1 MGRYEDSLAR
11 LIKQERCIGYPEAT
25 AEEILTITAGAY
37 MYNRGYDTPNGD
49 EKTIE
54 DLERKKENGYGALI
68 NDGKLIGFI
77 YEKTP

>member
-11 LIKQERCIGYPEAT
+11 LIKQERCIGFPDST
-25 AEEILTITAGAY
+25 TEEILTITAGAY
-37 MYNRGYDTPNGD
+37 MYNRGYDTPEG
-49 EKTIE
+49 EETIE